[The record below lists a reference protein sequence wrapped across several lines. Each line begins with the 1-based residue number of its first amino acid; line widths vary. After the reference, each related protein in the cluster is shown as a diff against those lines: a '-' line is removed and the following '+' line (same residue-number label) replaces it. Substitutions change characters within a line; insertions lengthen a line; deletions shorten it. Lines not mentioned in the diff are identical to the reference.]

1 MLRRQITKM
10 LFNATTSD
18 TVHALTGGGYN
29 IKGYGPITASQ
40 ISSCT
45 YALANAGVAQ
55 VSTVTVA
62 IPTTCECPYVWELT
76 TLCQPS
82 QEDGTNY
89 EINNTFSVRR
99 LYQYEDPAGGTPTV
113 EATANAIGAM
123 INNDPNACVTAAYH
137 AINVGVPVGDIEFT
151 AKTIGKPFQLYTPSG
166 TVAYTGGSNHVGV
179 TATMSDNWMAKQ
191 FPIQVGAFGSQ
202 PTIAIP
208 GVTYALY
215 RLVLTTSIQD
225 ISAANHYNDYQAE
238 VEFYVNT
245 ASSSYAAWVTA
256 FHALSATCFVAP

>member
-55 VSTVTVA
+55 VSTVTVS

-89 EINNTFSVRR
+89 EIQNTFPVRR

-113 EATANAIGAM
+113 SATAEAIAAM
-123 INNDPNACVTAAYH
+123 INSDANACVIADGTTTPGS
-137 AINVGVPVGDIEFT
+137 IILT

-166 TVAYTGGSNHVGV
+166 IVAYTGGSNHVGV

-202 PTIAIP
+202 PTIALP

-215 RLVLTTSIQD
+215 RLVLTTGVQD